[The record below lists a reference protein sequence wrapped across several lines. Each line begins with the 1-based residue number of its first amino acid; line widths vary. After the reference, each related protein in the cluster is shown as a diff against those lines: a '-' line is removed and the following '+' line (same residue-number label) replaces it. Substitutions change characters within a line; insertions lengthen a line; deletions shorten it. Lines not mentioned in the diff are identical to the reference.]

1 MLTWRESSIEGPMDL
16 RQTLGGLQNGGRD
29 PTFQFTRD
37 GVCSMAFR
45 TPDGP
50 VSMELQGKRARAWGP
65 GADWALD
72 RHDALIGGDDPMD
85 FDPQHRLLKPLHKRR
100 KGARL
105 AKTYRVTRLLMPVI
119 MGQLITWREA
129 IRGWTLFCEH
139 GGEAAPGPVDL
150 LLAPSPKAVLGMPWY
165 RIRSFGLSRR
175 HAEALHHVAR
185 RSKRMEEAAFMNTE
199 DCERRLRALPG
210 IGAWTANSAMVR
222 GMGHAD
228 AVVTGDFHLPNAIA
242 FALAGEERA
251 DDARMLELLEPFRP
265 HRGRVISLILS
276 AGIHAPKRGP
286 KLESRPIY

>member
-1 MLTWRESSIEGPMDL
+1 MDL

-29 PTFQFTRD
+29 PTFQFTRE
-37 GVCSMAFR
+37 GTCFMAFR
-45 TPDGP
+45 SPDGP
-50 VSMELQGKRARAWGP
+50 VSMELHGTRARAWGP
-65 GADWALD
+65 GADWALE
-72 RHDALIGGDDPMD
+72 RHDALIGADDPMD
-85 FDPQHRLLKPLHKRR
+85 FDPQHRLLKQLHKRR
-100 KGARL
+100 RGARL
-105 AKTYRVTRLLMPVI
+105 AKTYRVTRLLMPVV

-129 IRGWTLFCEH
+129 IRGWTMFCKH

-150 LLAPSPKAVLGMPWY
+150 MLAPSPKTVLGMPWY
-165 RIRSFGLSRR
+165 RMRSFGLSRR

-210 IGAWTANSAMVR
+210 IGPWTANSAMVR

-228 AVVTGDFHLPNAIA
+228 AVITGDFHLPNDVAW
-242 FALAGEERA
+242 ALAGEERA